1 MDELQDFCN
10 SQEKYKTLAQYF
22 EGICCFEWEVFKM
35 SMVETST
42 GRNTD
47 TETPT
52 GRNTDMVETPTWSKH
67 RQVEI

>member
-1 MDELQDFCN
+1 MRITCIG
-10 SQEKYKTLAQYF
+10 LALALAHTQ
-22 EGICCFEWEVFKM
+22 IHTHIREVFKM